1 MYTSTPITALTAQEF
16 VEQFKSVLNDAACR
30 ELTNIVYV
38 WRTAEPITRVKGESP
53 ILYIGQTRQS
63 LRGRYHNKRAL
74 DIEVANFARAF
85 SYIIQRYGPIFIQ
98 IIEAANPKLE
108 EWQQLSDYFSRHL
121 EYPPLNRSV
130 PGKPV
135 D

>member
-1 MYTSTPITALTAQEF
+1 MPITAVTAQEF

-38 WRTAEPITRVKGESP
+38 WRTTNPILRVKGESP

-63 LRGRYHNKRAL
+63 LRDRYYNKRAL
-74 DIEVANFARAF
+74 DIEVKNFARSF
-85 SYIIQRYGPIFIQ
+85 SYIIQQYGPIFIQ
-98 IIEAANPKLE
+98 ITEAANPKLD
-108 EWQQLSDYFSRHL
+108 EWLQLSDYFSTHL
-121 EYPPLNRSV
+121 EYPPLNRSI
-130 PGKPV
+130 PGEPG